1 MNITVLIEG
10 ALIVVVSLVGMA
22 EGLRLIIYKDPY
34 ILYDPLGPGLYII
47 AISIGLL
54 AIAVVHLFGHSK
66 KLPTME
72 RVPVDRKFRIRM
84 ISTVAVCA
92 LYIFLITIIGYLLAT
107 ILFFFLGL
115 KELNLGLSL
124 SSFPWS
130 FQCSIIWSLFNIA
143 AWCSRR
149 DFFSTNA
156 PLPCPEGALE
166 L

>member
-66 KLPTME
+66 KLPSME

-107 ILFFFLGL
+107 ILFFFLVFRIEGI
-115 KELNLGLSL
+115 KSWPFNVVLSL
-124 SSFPWS
+124 VLSVLYYLVFVQYCRMVLPRG
-130 FQCSIIWSLFNIA
+130 FFFN
-143 AWCSRR
+143 
-149 DFFSTNA
+149 
-156 PLPCPEGALE
+156 
-166 L
+166 

>member
-107 ILFFFLGL
+107 ILFFFLVFRIEGI
-115 KELNLGLSL
+115 KSWPFTVVLSL
-124 SSFPWS
+124 VLSVLYYLVFVQYCSMVFPKG
-130 FQCSIIWSLFNIA
+130 FFFN
-143 AWCSRR
+143 
-149 DFFSTNA
+149 
-156 PLPCPEGALE
+156 
-166 L
+166 

>member
-10 ALIVVVSLVGMA
+10 ALIFVVSLVGMA

-107 ILFFFLGL
+107 ILFFFLVFRIEGIKSWPL
-115 KELNLGLSL
+115 TVVLSL
-124 SSFPWS
+124 VLSVLYDLVFVQYCRMVFPRG
-130 FQCSIIWSLFNIA
+130 FFFN
-143 AWCSRR
+143 
-149 DFFSTNA
+149 
-156 PLPCPEGALE
+156 
-166 L
+166 

>member
-1 MNITVLIEG
+1 
-10 ALIVVVSLVGMA
+10 MA

-107 ILFFFLGL
+107 ILFFFLVFRIEGI
-115 KELNLGLSL
+115 KSWPFTVVLSL
-124 SSFPWS
+124 VLSVLYYLVFVQYCSMVFPKG
-130 FQCSIIWSLFNIA
+130 FFFN
-143 AWCSRR
+143 
-149 DFFSTNA
+149 
-156 PLPCPEGALE
+156 
-166 L
+166 